1 MLIRQSDKIYPV
13 FGSLIVA
20 VRDWIRHHGLERQL
34 RLRLD
39 GFAGYEIE
47 RMARDVNLS
56 PHELRRML
64 RLGPDA
70 AKLLLDRMAAL
81 HLDPKALANS
91 YPGIMRDLQR
101 ACSDCTSK
109 KRCRRDLADDRD
121 NPVWRQYCPNVMTL
135 DAVQPVAA
143 SAR

>member
-1 MLIRQSDKIYPV
+1 MLIRQSDKVYPV

-39 GFAGYEIE
+39 GFVGYEIE

-56 PHELRRML
+56 PQELRRML

-101 ACSDCTSK
+101 VCSNCASK
-109 KRCRRDLADDRD
+109 KRCHRDLAHNRD

-135 DAVQPVAA
+135 DGL
-143 SAR
+143 

>member
-1 MLIRQSDKIYPV
+1 MLIRHSDKIYPV

-39 GFAGYEIE
+39 GFVGYEIE
-47 RMARDVNLS
+47 RMARDVDLS
-56 PHELRRML
+56 PQELRRML

-81 HLDPKALANS
+81 HLKS
-91 YPGIMRDLQR
+91 
-101 ACSDCTSK
+101 
-109 KRCRRDLADDRD
+109 
-121 NPVWRQYCPNVMTL
+121 
-135 DAVQPVAA
+135 
-143 SAR
+143 